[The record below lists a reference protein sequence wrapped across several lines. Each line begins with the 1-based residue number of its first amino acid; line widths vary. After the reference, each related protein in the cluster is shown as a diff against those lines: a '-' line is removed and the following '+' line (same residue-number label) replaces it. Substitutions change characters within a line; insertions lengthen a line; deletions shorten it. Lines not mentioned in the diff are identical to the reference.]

1 MNEILQTIFGNNAE
15 ILGGISMIVFG
26 LSTWGVS
33 KFIKNKAI
41 QQAITKVS
49 SFITSDMSIE
59 DKTELTKILKKF
71 ITKKQIKALVKLGD
85 FIETLD
91 IEKVT
96 MYSQVGLT
104 LLKGITTTMID
115 NGAFDNNPQLKEQVE
130 SALENI
136 A

>member
-33 KFIKNKAI
+33 KFIKNQAI